1 LALRSAAIFLPIS
14 FVSNMV
20 TSSPKIIVQESQGS
34 IFLNTSLGSAE
45 LIYLIYLFNWLKA
58 LTIETPLAL

>member
-1 LALRSAAIFLPIS
+1 
-14 FVSNMV
+14 MV

-34 IFLNTSLGSAE
+34 IFLNTSIGSAE

-58 LTIETPLAL
+58 LTIETLLAL